1 MTTLTS
7 PISASATRASWVLI
21 LNIVLAYWALT
32 MALLTPPMMT
42 IALRVAEIAP
52 QNKESTLGLLLGIGA
67 IVAIFANPV
76 AGYFSDRTV
85 TRFGRRKSW
94 MVGGGLI
101 GFFGLWLISVGG
113 VNTMIL
119 GWCLTQLG
127 MNAVAAAL
135 MALLPDQIPE
145 RQRGM
150 VSGAIGMCVPA
161 GIISGFALVNA
172 TQGNA
177 QLMFLVAPAILLVT
191 IVMLCMSYTDKVTD
205 PATVAPF
212 SLRQMLRDFAFNPMA
227 FPDFTWAFLSRLF
240 FFFALATFLGYQV
253 FFLMD
258 RLGYSAAEVP
268 GIMVKVNLIASA
280 IQIASSFLSGWLSD
294 IIGRRKIF
302 IWTSAA
308 LYGIGL
314 LIVANATDY
323 NAFLLGACVMSLSF
337 GVYFAVDVALVT
349 EVLPDAK
356 NNAAKDLGVM
366 NVAGTLPQTLAPAIA
381 PLFLFAG
388 GQTTPDYNILFSAA
402 AVYAV
407 LGALTIIPIRKVR

>member
-7 PISASATRASWVLI
+7 PADTGSNRASWPLI
-21 LNIVLAYWALT
+21 FGIVLAYWALS
-32 MALLTPPMMT
+32 MALLTPPLMT

-67 IVAIFANPV
+67 VVSVFANPM

-101 GFFGLWLISVGG
+101 GLFGLWLISVGG
-113 VNTMIL
+113 VNTMIV

-145 RQRGM
+145 HQRGM

-172 TQGNA
+172 TQGHP
-177 QLMFLVAPAILLVT
+177 QLMFVLAPVILLVT
-191 IVMLCMSYTDKVTD
+191 IALLCMTYTDKVTD

-212 SLRQMLRDFAFNPMA
+212 SLRQMLRDFAFNPVA

-240 FFFALATFLGYQV
+240 FFFALSTFLGYQV

-258 RLGYSAAEVP
+258 RLGYTAAEVP
-268 GIMVKVNLIASA
+268 GIMVKVNMIASA
-280 IQIASSFLSGWLSD
+280 IQIASSFLGGWLSD
-294 IIGRRKIF
+294 LIRRRKVF
-302 IWTSAA
+302 IWASAA
-308 LYGIGL
+308 LYGVGL
-314 LIVANATDY
+314 IIIAQANSYD
-323 NAFLLGACVMSLSF
+323 AFLLGACVMSLSF

-381 PLFLFAG
+381 PLFLFFG
-388 GQTTPDYNILFSAA
+388 GQTAPDYGMLFSAA

-407 LGALTIIPIRKVR
+407 LAALTIIPIRMVR

>member
-7 PISASATRASWVLI
+7 PTHSSSPRASWMLI
-21 LNIVLAYWALT
+21 FTIVLTYWALS

-67 IVAIFANPV
+67 VVSVFANPM

-94 MVGGGLI
+94 MVAGGLI

-113 VNTMIL
+113 VNTMIV

-145 RQRGM
+145 NQRGM

-172 TQGNA
+172 AQGHA
-177 QLMFLVAPAILLVT
+177 QLMFLLAPGILLVT
-191 IVMLCMSYTDKVTD
+191 IALLCMTYTDKATD
-205 PATVAPF
+205 PAAVAPF
-212 SLRQMLRDFAFNPMA
+212 SLGQMLRDFAFNPKA
-227 FPDFTWAFLSRLF
+227 HPDFTWAFLSRLF

-280 IQIASSFLSGWLSD
+280 IQIAASFLGGWLSD
-294 IIGRRKIF
+294 VIRRRKVF
-302 IWTSAA
+302 IWTSAV
-308 LYGIGL
+308 LYGVGL
-314 LIVANATDY
+314 LIIARATNYD
-323 NAFLLGACVMSLSF
+323 AFLLGACVMSLSF

-388 GQTTPDYNILFSAA
+388 GSSTPDYGILFSAA

-407 LGALTIIPIRKVR
+407 LGAVTIIPIRKVR